1 MTLAT
6 LNLTQTNQRIAD
18 LIHHPEFLWENVGEI
33 HELQLWSSA
42 TPNLPFPSQQP
53 IKYYF

>member
-6 LNLTQTNQRIAD
+6 LNLTGTNQRIAD
-18 LIHHPEFLWENVGEI
+18 LIHHPEFLWENAGEI

-42 TPNLPFPSQQP
+42 TLNLPFPSQQP
-53 IKYYF
+53 SKFYF

>member
-18 LIHHPEFLWENVGEI
+18 LIHHPEFLWENAGEI
-33 HELQLWSSA
+33 HELQLWPA
-42 TPNLPFPSQQP
+42 TLNLPFLSQQP
-53 IKYYF
+53 IKFYF